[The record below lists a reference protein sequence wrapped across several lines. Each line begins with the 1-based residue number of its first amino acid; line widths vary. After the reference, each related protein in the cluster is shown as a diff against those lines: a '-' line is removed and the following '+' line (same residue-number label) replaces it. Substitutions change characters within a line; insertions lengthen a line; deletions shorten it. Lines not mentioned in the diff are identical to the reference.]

1 MAVLGAGVVVAG
13 TVHVADDTF
22 IRLGSG
28 INFGSSADLFVR
40 NVGPGGVRH
49 AFVRFDLSTLP
60 PALPVPVSHAILIF
74 YVDSVSND
82 SSIELHVVSG
92 SWDEGTLIAATAPA
106 IAAAPF
112 ATLPLT
118 SSDNDHFVSVDITAQ
133 VNDWLLGTTPNNGIA
148 LLPSAAANISAELDS
163 KENTGTSHP
172 PELEIAFFGPQGPIG
187 LTGPAGAIGPAGP
200 PGPVGPEGP
209 PGSQDLPLVGLKPT
223 VSGVVNGASF
233 SNQPITAG
241 LMGSIFGTNLAFFT
255 LTANSVPLPSTLGGS
270 SIQINGVAAPLFFV
284 SPGQINFQVPWELL
298 GQTQASLTVTSNG
311 LMSDPQTVILAPF
324 DPGIFATNA
333 AGTGQGDILIT
344 ATGEVAAP
352 SGSIPG
358 GAARPANRG
367 EFILISCTGLGAV
380 TNPPATGAP
389 ASASPLS
396 MTTATPSVTIGG
408 VPGTVSFSGL
418 SPGFIGLY
426 QVNVQV
432 PGNAA
437 TGDAVELVLTIG
449 GVTSNTVTIAV
460 Q

>member
-1 MAVLGAGVVVAG
+1 MGNPGRSLIALGVLAAMAVLGAGVVVAG

-82 SSIELHVVSG
+82 GSIELHVVSG
-92 SWDEGTLIAATAPA
+92 SWDKGTLIAATAPA

-118 SSDNDHFVSVDITAQ
+118 SSDNDHFVSVDITDQ

-187 LTGPAGAIGPAGP
+187 PDGPQGPIGLTGPAGATGAIGPAGP
-200 PGPVGPEGP
+200 AGGAIGPAGPIGPEGP

-255 LTANSVPLPSTLGGS
+255 LTANSVPLPTTLGGS
-270 SIQINGVAAPLFFV
+270 SIQIDGVAAPLFFV
-284 SPGQINFQVPWELL
+284 SPGQINFQVP
-298 GQTQASLTVTSNG
+298 
-311 LMSDPQTVILAPF
+311 
-324 DPGIFATNA
+324 
-333 AGTGQGDILIT
+333 
-344 ATGEVAAP
+344 
-352 SGSIPG
+352 
-358 GAARPANRG
+358 
-367 EFILISCTGLGAV
+367 
-380 TNPPATGAP
+380 
-389 ASASPLS
+389 
-396 MTTATPSVTIGG
+396 
-408 VPGTVSFSGL
+408 
-418 SPGFIGLY
+418 
-426 QVNVQV
+426 
-432 PGNAA
+432 
-437 TGDAVELVLTIG
+437 
-449 GVTSNTVTIAV
+449 
-460 Q
+460 